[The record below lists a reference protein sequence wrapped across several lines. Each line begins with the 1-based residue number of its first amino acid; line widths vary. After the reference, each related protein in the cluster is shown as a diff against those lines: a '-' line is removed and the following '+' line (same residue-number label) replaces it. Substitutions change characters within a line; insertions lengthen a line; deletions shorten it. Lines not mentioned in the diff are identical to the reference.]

1 MENSVCIWER
11 GMGGGGEGQ
20 CILILSCLNQ
30 MCSSMPYVGYD
41 FYSVFYFGQWI
52 KQLSTRT
59 LLSLPLAYDVLALP
73 TTTTTTTMM
82 TTTILPS
89 PASQAVES
97 GGAIPDYS
105 VNPCRQ
111 WWRCLD
117 VLHNRYST
125 IIASFDFTRLVSVI
139 QELCQ
144 CVVWSS
150 VVFSPLS
157 FSHHCSCYCCCSLC
171 RFPK

>member
-1 MENSVCIWER
+1 MIF
-11 GMGGGGEGQ
+11 
-20 CILILSCLNQ
+20 IL
-30 MCSSMPYVGYD
+30 Y
-41 FYSVFYFGQWI
+41 FHFGQWI

-59 LLSLPLAYDVLALP
+59 VLSLPLAYDVLALP
-73 TTTTTTTMM
+73 ATTTTTTTTM

-97 GGAIPDYS
+97 GGAVPDYS

-117 VLHNRYST
+117 VLHKRYST

-157 FSHHCSCYCCCSLC
+157 FSHHCSCCCSRC
-171 RFPK
+171 PFPKLKKKKEKRLYSSLLLYILLPHY

>member
-1 MENSVCIWER
+1 MIF
-11 GMGGGGEGQ
+11 
-20 CILILSCLNQ
+20 ILH
-30 MCSSMPYVGYD
+30 
-41 FYSVFYFGQWI
+41 FHFGQWI
-52 KQLSTRT
+52 EQLSTRT

-73 TTTTTTTMM
+73 TVTTTTTM

-105 VNPCRQ
+105 ANPCRQ

-150 VVFSPLS
+150 VLSPLS
-157 FSHHCSCYCCCSLC
+157 FSHHYSCYCCCSRC
-171 RFPK
+171 PCRRCRRRFPKKTQKKTTHTPDCILHYCCCSSSTLLI